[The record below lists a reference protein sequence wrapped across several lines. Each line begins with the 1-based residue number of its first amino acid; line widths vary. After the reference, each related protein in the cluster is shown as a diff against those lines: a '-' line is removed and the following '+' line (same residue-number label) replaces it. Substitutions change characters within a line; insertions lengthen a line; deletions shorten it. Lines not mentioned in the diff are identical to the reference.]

1 MLDRT
6 EYIEQAY
13 LYRML
18 RERMQQNL
26 ATQDLLGSIREEV
39 LATTKLPMAI
49 DFLAAEL
56 RHLGI
61 FGPAMARLKHYF
73 TPFQTFLVDEAEND
87 RGRFDFRTA
96 LEILEREALYR
107 ADGATPQG
115 VFLFQFET
123 ICRNRLGYDRGLA
136 AVADDPIF
144 DADWREWILT
154 VRRQIGIIDF
164 ADLLY
169 VRSQLYV
176 QQQAKKQDFRAPEDD
191 KPILFGEAEGRIA
204 LANRRKD
211 PLLLFSALQRQLGY
225 PAVPKPIP
233 VDDVR
238 EKTEQLSRRI
248 ERLEGRIKM
257 MEEEHRGGID
267 ITKFYGKSADLL
279 PDDLLGE

>member
-26 ATQDLLGSIREEV
+26 ATQDLLASIREEV

-56 RHLGI
+56 RHLGV
-61 FGPAMARLKHYF
+61 FATAMSRLKHYF
-73 TPFQTFLVDEAEND
+73 TPFQTYLIGEAENE

-96 LEILEREALYR
+96 LEVLEKEATYR
-107 ADGATPQG
+107 AAGATPQG
-115 VFLFQFET
+115 IFLFQFES
-123 ICRNRLGYDRGLA
+123 ICRNRLGYDKGLA
-136 AVADDPIF
+136 AIAADPIF
-144 DADWREWILT
+144 SPEWREWILT
-154 VRRQIGIIDF
+154 VRRQIGLIDF
-164 ADLLY
+164 ADLIY

-176 QQQAKKQDFRAPEDD
+176 DQQARRQDFVDPAEE
-191 KPILFGEAEGRIA
+191 KPVLFGEAEGRIA

-225 PAVPKPIP
+225 PAVPKPKP
-233 VDDVR
+233 ADDVR
-238 EKTEQLSRRI
+238 EKTEQLARRM
-248 ERLEGRIKM
+248 ERLEGRIKFL
-257 MEEEHRGGID
+257 EEEQRGGID
-267 ITKFYGKSADLL
+267 ITKFYGKGIEDL
-279 PDDLLGE
+279 PNIEPNA

>member
-13 LYRML
+13 LFRML

-39 LATTKLPMAI
+39 LASTKLPMAI

-56 RHLGI
+56 RHVGL
-61 FGPAMARLKHYF
+61 FGPAMARLNHYF
-73 TPFQTFLVDEAEND
+73 SPFQTFLVDQAENEK
-87 RGRFDFRTA
+87 GRFDFRTA
-96 LEILEREALYR
+96 LEILEKEALYR

-123 ICRNRLGYDRGLA
+123 LCRNRLGYDKGLA
-136 AVADDPIF
+136 AISADPLF
-144 DADWREWILT
+144 NADWREWILT

-164 ADLLY
+164 ADLVY
-169 VRSQLYV
+169 VRSELYV
-176 QQQAKKQDFRAPEDD
+176 SQQAKRQDFVDPAEA

-204 LANRRKD
+204 LANRKKD

-225 PAVPKPIP
+225 PAVPKAIP
-233 VDDVR
+233 VDDVKA
-238 EKTEQLSRRI
+238 KTEQLSRRI
-248 ERLEGRIKM
+248 ERLEGRLKM
-257 MEEEHRGGID
+257 LEEEQRGGID
-267 ITKFYGKSADLL
+267 ITKFYGKTVDLFPENL
-279 PDDLLGE
+279 PEE

>member
-39 LATTKLPMAI
+39 LATTKLPLAI
-49 DFLAAEL
+49 DFLSAEL
-56 RHLGI
+56 RHIGT

-73 TPFQTFLVDEAEND
+73 TPFQTFLVEEAENE

-96 LEILEREALYR
+96 LEILEREAIYR
-107 ADGATPQG
+107 AEGATPQG
-115 VFLFQFET
+115 IFLFQFES

-136 AVADDPIF
+136 AIADDPIF
-144 DADWREWILT
+144 SPDWREWILT
-154 VRRQIGIIDF
+154 VRRQIGLIDF

-169 VRSQLYV
+169 VRSQLYGE
-176 QQQAKKQDFRAPEDD
+176 QLAKRQDFVDPTEQ
-191 KPILFGEAEGRIA
+191 KPVLFGDAEGRIA
-204 LANRRKD
+204 LANRKKD

-225 PAVPKPIP
+225 PAVPRPKP

-238 EKTEQLSRRI
+238 EKTEQLSRRV
-248 ERLEGRIKM
+248 ERIEGRLKFL
-257 MEEEHRGGID
+257 EEEQRGGID
-267 ITKFYGKSADLL
+267 ITKFYGKGVNPL
-279 PDDLLGE
+279 PEDGIGD

>member
-13 LYRML
+13 LYRTL
-18 RERMQQNL
+18 RERMQQNM

-39 LATTKLPMAI
+39 LATTKLPMAM

-56 RHLGI
+56 KHLGLL
-61 FGPAMARLKHYF
+61 GPAMSRLKHYF
-73 TPFQTFLVDEAEND
+73 TSFQTFLVEEAENE

-107 ADGATPQG
+107 AESATPQG
-115 VFLFQFET
+115 IFLFQFET
-123 ICRNRLGYDRGLA
+123 LCRNRLGYDRGLA
-136 AVADDPIF
+136 AVAEDPIF
-144 DADWREWILT
+144 SADWKDWIMT
-154 VRRQIGIIDF
+154 VRRQIGIVDF
-164 ADLLY
+164 ADLVY

-176 QQQAKKQDFRAPEDD
+176 EQQSKRQDYVDPDEARPV
-191 KPILFGEAEGRIA
+191 LFGVAEGRIA

-225 PAVPKPIP
+225 PGVPRPKP

-238 EKTEQLSRRI
+238 EKTEQHSRRI
-248 ERLEGRIKM
+248 ERLEGRVKLL
-257 MEEEHRGGID
+257 EEEQRGGVD
-267 ITKFYGKSADLL
+267 ITKFYGKGA
-279 PDDLLGE
+279 GEDSESNVE